1 MSEHSELV
9 ALAGA
14 AASALVAE
22 MIKEGWSSIRAAAV
36 RIFRHA
42 SEAEQQRQLSRL
54 DADQEKAATIDQTEL
69 RDRWQ
74 RRLTTLVEDFPEA
87 TDDLAALADHYQDEQ
102 SGNVNQRA
110 TENSGP
116 VIQVGRDNFGGFN
129 TGRK

>member
-1 MSEHSELV
+1 VSEHAELI
-9 ALAGA
+9 ALASN

-22 MIKEGWSSIRAAAV
+22 MTKESWSSIRAAAA

-42 SEAEQQRQLSRL
+42 GDEAQKRQLGRL
-54 DADQEKAATIDQTEL
+54 DADRENVETIDQGEL

-74 RRLTTLVEDFPEA
+74 RRLITLVEDFPEA
-87 TDDLAALADHYQDEQ
+87 TNDLAVLAADYRDEQ
-102 SGNVNQRA
+102 SGNVNQKA
-110 TENSGP
+110 TGVSGT

>member
-1 MSEHSELV
+1 MSEHAELV
-9 ALAGA
+9 SLAGA

-22 MIKEGWSSIRAAAV
+22 MVKEGWSSIRAAAA

-42 SEAEQQRQLSRL
+42 GEAEQQRQLSRL
-54 DADQEKAATIDQTEL
+54 DADQEKSATTDQTEL

-74 RRLTTLVEDFPEA
+74 RRLITLVEDFPEA
-87 TDDLAALADHYQDEQ
+87 ADDLAALAGHYRDEQ

-110 TENSGP
+110 IGNSGP